1 MALARLSVQG
11 KATRGEAVPV
21 RLVIQHAMETGF
33 RVDSEGRAYAK
44 NLIRFVVCR
53 YAGREVW
60 RTVPGSGIAANPYM
74 EFFIRADISGDIE
87 MNWEDD
93 LGEKGSVR
101 ARLEVS

>member
-1 MALARLSVQG
+1 MALARLSVQS
-11 KATRGEAVPV
+11 KARRGEAVPV
-21 RLVIQHAMETGF
+21 RLVIQHPMETGF
-33 RVDSEGRAYAK
+33 QMDTQGRPVAK

-60 RTVPGSGIAANPYM
+60 RAELGSGIAANPYV
-74 EFFIRADISGDIE
+74 EFSLRADMTGDIE

-101 ARLEVS
+101 ARLDVA